1 MVTMMKPKPLGIE
14 EINAAILD
22 SASTDLE
29 HAKTLPADA
38 YTSDEYFDY
47 EMETIWKQ
55 EWICIAH
62 VSQLK
67 RPGDYIS
74 LDVLG
79 EPVIAVRGK
88 DNAIHVL
95 SRVCPHR
102 AMDIMPKGFGYE
114 DRGKVRLFM
123 CPYHSWTFDLCG
135 QLKGAPEMQKTCEF
149 NRKEFSLVEF
159 RSEVWEGYVFMTFN
173 QNAEPVAT
181 QLADLHKD
189 VADWK
194 MGEMDI
200 VVEMEWDLDINWK
213 NMIEN
218 WMEPYHHMGI
228 HVKTLQ
234 PMMPARGCWTEDYH
248 PRYTR
253 AHLPYRQ
260 SLIDSM
266 KEAEAK
272 GEHFGS
278 FPPLPGLPDQ
288 YKYEW
293 TVHVGYPGYMML
305 TGPNCALWYRLLP
318 VSAEKIHLVT
328 TIMVND
334 EAKAHP
340 DFEQHLEMEK
350 QALTDFHSEDIEVTT
365 AVQRGF
371 NSSAFQHG
379 RMSYLEAPVYQIQ
392 KYLADRI
399 RETGNAPT
407 AHEEAVA

>member
-1 MVTMMKPKPLGIE
+1 MKSKKLSIE
-14 EINAAILD
+14 EINAEILK
-22 SASTDLE
+22 SASKGLE
-29 HAKTLPADA
+29 NASTLPADA

-47 EMETIWKQ
+47 EMETIFKQ

-62 VSQLK
+62 QSQVPK
-67 RPGDYIS
+67 PGDYLSI
-74 LDVLG
+74 DVLG
-79 EPVIAVRGK
+79 EPMIVVRGK
-88 DNAIHVL
+88 DNNINVL

-102 AMDIMPKGFGYE
+102 AMDIMPEGFGYE
-114 DRGKVRLFM
+114 DKGKVRLFM
-123 CPYHSWTFDLCG
+123 CPYHSWTFDLDG
-135 QLKGAPEMQKTCEF
+135 QLKGAPEMQRTCDF
-149 NRKEFSLVEF
+149 NRKEFALPTFKTEI
-159 RSEVWEGYVFMTFN
+159 WEGYVFMTFN
-173 QNAEPVAT
+173 EEATPVAT
-181 QLADLHKD
+181 QLADLYED
-189 VADWK
+189 VKGWN

-200 VVEMEWDLDINWK
+200 VVELEWELDVNWK

-234 PMMPARGCWTEDYH
+234 PMMPAKGCWTEDYH

-260 SLIDSM
+260 NLINSI

-272 GEHFGS
+272 GEHFGT
-278 FPPLPGLPDQ
+278 FPTLPDIPEE

-318 VSAEKIHLVT
+318 VSAEKINLVT
-328 TIMVND
+328 TIMVNK
-334 EAKAHP
+334 EAQEHP
-340 DFEQHLEMEK
+340 DFEKHLAEETQGLK
-350 QALTDFHSEDIEVTT
+350 DFHNEDIEVCT

-371 NSSAFQHG
+371 NSEVFQKG

-392 KYLADRI
+392 CYLADQI
-399 RETGNAPT
+399 RRTGNVPPELT
-407 AHEEAVA
+407 EMEAVA

>member
-1 MVTMMKPKPLGIE
+1 MVNMMKPKPADIE
-14 EINAAILD
+14 EINAAILE
-22 SASTDLE
+22 SASSGLE
-29 HAKTLPADA
+29 HARTLPADA
-38 YTSDEYFDY
+38 YISSDYFEY

-62 VSQLK
+62 VSQLGK
-67 RPGDYIS
+67 PGDYIS

-79 EPVIAVRGK
+79 EPTIVVRGK

-102 AMDIMPKGFGYE
+102 AMDIMPKGFGYDE
-114 DRGKVRLFM
+114 RGKVRLFM

-135 QLKGAPEMQKTCEF
+135 QLKGAPEMQKTCAF

-173 QNAEPVAT
+173 QDAEPVAT
-181 QLADLHKD
+181 QLADLRKD
-189 VADWK
+189 VAPWK
-194 MGEMDI
+194 MGEMEI
-200 VVEMEWDLDINWK
+200 VVEMEWDLDVNWK

-234 PMMPARGCWTEDYH
+234 PMMPARGCWTEEYH
-248 PRYTR
+248 PHYTR

-278 FPPLPGLPDQ
+278 FPPLPGLPEQ
-288 YKYEW
+288 CKYEW
-293 TVHVGYPGYMML
+293 TVHVGFPGYMML

-318 VSAEKIHLVT
+318 INAEKIHLVT
-328 TIMVND
+328 TIMVNE

-340 DFEQHLEMEK
+340 DFEKHLEMEK
-350 QALTDFHSEDIEVTT
+350 QALSDFHSEDIEVCT

-407 AHEEAVA
+407 TYEEVPA